1 MEDQQYIRIGTTY
14 YKNVEK
20 PLVGGKFVTNLMP
33 WSVECIRQD
42 HGKSF
47 LSSIPR
53 YDGFCFVPGH
63 LDYKRQIGRFYN
75 SYHPF
80 AHEPQ
85 PGHPTLTLVF
95 LNHVFGEQLD
105 LGLDYLKIL
114 LLHPTQ
120 MLPIL
125 CLVSTERNTGK
136 TTFLNFLKAI
146 FGDNMTIN
154 SNEDFRSNFNA
165 EWARKLVIG
174 VDETF
179 LDRKED
185 SERIKSLSTSRYY
198 KIEAKGQDRE
208 EIEFFGK
215 FVLCSNNED
224 NFIQIDPGEIRYW
237 IRRLP
242 PLLQDNKGLLSELRE
257 EIPQFIHYL
266 LERPFSTQASF
277 RMWFRPEQIATA
289 ALQRVKRYH
298 RNKLEGEVAQILLY
312 LLDQR
317 PEAQEIC
324 FCIQDVQDWLLK
336 RGWRGQDAA
345 AVRRLLQDHW
355 KLKPSPNSNAYVQF
369 RIGSDGVIY
378 EYNQKG
384 RFYSLTKKEV
394 LTLNNLDDFDESRI
408 TS

>member
-1 MEDQQYIRIGTTY
+1 MSTSEYIRIGTVY
-14 YKNVEK
+14 YKHVRK
-20 PLVGGKFVTNLMP
+20 PLVGGKFTESLQA

-47 LSSIPR
+47 LSAIPK

-63 LDYKRQIGRFYN
+63 LDYKREVGRFYN

-80 AHEPQ
+80 THEPR
-85 PGHPTLTLVF
+85 PGYPKLILVF
-95 LNHVFGEQLD
+95 LNHIFGEQLD

-146 FGDNMTIN
+146 FGDSMTIN

-165 EWARKLVIG
+165 EWAHKLLIG

-198 KIEAKGQDRE
+198 KIEAKGQDRQ

-242 PLLQDNKGLLSELRE
+242 PLQQDNKSLLAELRA
-257 EIPQFIHYL
+257 EIPFFIHYL
-266 LERPFSTQASF
+266 VERSFTTQASS
-277 RMWFRPEQIATA
+277 RMWFRPEQIATP
-289 ALQRVKRYH
+289 ALHRVKRYH
-298 RNKLEGEVAQILLY
+298 RNKLEGEVAQILLF
-312 LLDQR
+312 LLDNR
-317 PEAQEIC
+317 DGVQEIN
-324 FCIQDVQDWLLK
+324 FCISDVQDWLVK
-336 RGWRGQDAA
+336 KGWRGQDSAA
-345 AVRRLLQDHW
+345 IRRLLQDGW
-355 KLKPSPNSNAYVQF
+355 KLQPSPNSNAYLQY
-369 RIGSDGVIY
+369 RIGTDGVIY
-378 EYNQKG
+378 EFNQKG
-384 RFYSLTKKEV
+384 RFYTLSKIEV
-394 LTLNNLDDFDESRI
+394 LTLNNLDDFDEKSI
-408 TS
+408 SS